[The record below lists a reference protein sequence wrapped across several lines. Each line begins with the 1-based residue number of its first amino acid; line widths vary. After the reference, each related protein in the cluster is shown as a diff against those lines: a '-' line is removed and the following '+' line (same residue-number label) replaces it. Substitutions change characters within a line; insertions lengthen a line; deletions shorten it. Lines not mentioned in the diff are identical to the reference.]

1 MDSFS
6 LVSFLDPL
14 RVSGPPE
21 ARNPNLMV
29 LAALTPEKEP
39 RAEIVSILNDIF
51 PPREFEE
58 GGFRWRQ
65 VVSTKQVSR
74 SDKITTAFCTFG
86 ILELDYSS
94 RSLGSLIMSLKVR
107 RDQVSDL
114 GGRLTTKLVES
125 QARLTGICQK
135 RRELFSQA
143 FDELIRQVGQH
154 YDHIVKK
161 MSLF

>member
-58 GGFRWRQ
+58 GGFKWRQ

-86 ILELDYSS
+86 ILG
-94 RSLGSLIMSLKVR
+94 SLGSLIMSLKVR

-143 FDELIRQVGQH
+143 FDELIRQVGPH
-154 YDHIVKK
+154 YDIHYVI
-161 MSLF
+161 LFW